1 MSSWDPLVSASQCC
15 SCRHAHAWLLTWALG
30 SSQRL
35 HTLLPLSY
43 LSGSCF
49 CFTVVGL
56 FVATGPNRAE
66 AALEF
71 LILLPLL
78 LQACANTAGFHF
90 NTSFLFCF
98 VFKVPQMIP
107 IGNQGGDPELYQ
119 TDMVGHG
126 DFSMTLLYVLQGIWS
141 SSV

>member
-1 MSSWDPLVSASQCC
+1 MAFNVGTGELPTLA
-15 SCRHAHAWLLTWALG
+15 
-30 SSQRL
+30 
-35 HTLLPLSY
+35 HTLTTELS
-43 LSGSCF
+43 LWFCF

-71 LILLPLL
+71 LILPPLL

-90 NTSFLFCF
+90 NTSFFLFCF
-98 VFKVPQMIP
+98 VLKVPQMIP
-107 IGNQGGDPELYQ
+107 IGNQGGDPKLYQ

-126 DFSMTLLYVLQGIWS
+126 DFSMTLLYVLQGIWR